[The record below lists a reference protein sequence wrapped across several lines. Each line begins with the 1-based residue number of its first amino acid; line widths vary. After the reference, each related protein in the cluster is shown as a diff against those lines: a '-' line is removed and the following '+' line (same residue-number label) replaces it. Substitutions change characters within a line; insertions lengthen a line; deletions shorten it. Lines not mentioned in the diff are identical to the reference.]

1 MRAVVI
7 GQRFQAGGIQPTQA
21 EAVIMVFKATRIKDI
36 PTQIKDEKLVTR
48 RRRQIVDASV
58 ELFMVWGFHKT
69 TTRQIA
75 SAAGISIGLLYEY
88 ISTKDDILFLVC
100 EAIHA
105 EMHAAV
111 TEALDRTEEGVHPL
125 AVAIREYFLVCHR
138 MSDHIVL
145 IYQEMHS
152 LPVNWRNK
160 VMENEEK
167 ITDLFVNVLE
177 ALMRK
182 RALPAI
188 EKRVIN
194 LAAHNIS
201 VLGHMWA
208 FRRWMLSDRYTIDEY
223 IKIQTG
229 FILKLMSN
237 NQGPSLKGTTAKRE
251 GK

>member
-1 MRAVVI
+1 MA
-7 GQRFQAGGIQPTQA
+7 
-21 EAVIMVFKATRIKDI
+21 FKATRIRDI
-36 PTQIKDEKLVTR
+36 PTQIKDRKLVAR

-58 ELFMVWGFHKT
+58 ELFMAWGFHKT

-111 TEALDRTEEGVHPL
+111 TEALDRTEQGVHPL
-125 AVAIREYFLVCHR
+125 AVAIREYILVCHR

-152 LPVNWRNK
+152 LPANWRNK

-177 ALMRK
+177 GMMRK
-182 RALPAI
+182 HDLPVL
-188 EKRVIN
+188 EKKVVD

-208 FRRWMLSDRYTIDEY
+208 FRRWMLSNRYTIEEY
-223 IKIQTG
+223 IKIQTS
-229 FILKLMSN
+229 FILTLMSP
-237 NQGPSLKGTTAKRE
+237 NQGSSLNDTMKERE
-251 GK
+251 GN

>member
-1 MRAVVI
+1 MA
-7 GQRFQAGGIQPTQA
+7 
-21 EAVIMVFKATRIKDI
+21 FKATQIKDI
-36 PTQIKDEKLVTR
+36 PTQIKDERLVAR

-58 ELFMVWGFHKT
+58 ELFMAWGFHKT

-75 SAAGISIGLLYEY
+75 STAGISIGLLYEY
-88 ISTKDDILFLVC
+88 ITTKDDILFLVC

-111 TEALDRTEEGVHPL
+111 TEALDRTEKGVHPL

-138 MSDHIVL
+138 LSDHIVL

-177 ALMRK
+177 GLIQK
-182 RALPAI
+182 RSLPKL
-188 EKRVIN
+188 EMGVIN

-208 FRRWMLSDRYTIDEY
+208 FRRWMLSNRYTIDEY
-223 IKIQTG
+223 IKIQTS
-229 FILKLMSN
+229 FILTLMSN
-237 NQGPSLKGTTAKRE
+237 SQVPPLKEITAERE
-251 GK
+251 GI

>member
-1 MRAVVI
+1 M
-7 GQRFQAGGIQPTQA
+7 
-21 EAVIMVFKATRIKDI
+21 VIMAFKASRIKDI
-36 PTQIKDEKLVTR
+36 PTQIKDEKLVAR

-58 ELFMVWGFHKT
+58 ELFMAWGFHKT
-69 TTRQIA
+69 TTRRIA

-88 ISTKDDILFLVC
+88 ITTKEDILFLVC

-111 TEALDRTEEGVHPL
+111 TDALDRTEEGVHPL

-138 MSDHIVL
+138 LNDHIVL

-152 LPVNWRNK
+152 LPATWRDK

-177 ALMRK
+177 GLIRK
-182 RALPAI
+182 GELPQLDGGT
-188 EKRVIN
+188 IN

-208 FRRWMLSDRYTIDEY
+208 FRRWMLSNRYTIDEY

-229 FILKLMSN
+229 FILSRYQLPNPVSKSERN
-237 NQGPSLKGTTAKRE
+237 
-251 GK
+251 